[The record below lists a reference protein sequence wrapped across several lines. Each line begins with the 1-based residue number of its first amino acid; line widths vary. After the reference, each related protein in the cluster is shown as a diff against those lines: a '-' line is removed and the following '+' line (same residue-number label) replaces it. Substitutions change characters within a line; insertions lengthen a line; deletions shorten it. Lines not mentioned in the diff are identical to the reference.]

1 MSDISEQEPSKMIG
15 ELSKALSSEVRKTER
30 VSKHCSKIDT
40 TSPAE
45 KEERSVNKSP
55 SREINAEDD
64 RIFVK
69 ADILRPSFLRGFVVY
84 SNPHNKNKNSTICNS
99 ERIV

>member
-1 MSDISEQEPSKMIG
+1 MSDISEQEPSKMI
-15 ELSKALSSEVRKTER
+15 EEFSKALSSEESKTER
-30 VSKHCSKIDT
+30 VSKHCSKIDP

-64 RIFVK
+64 
-69 ADILRPSFLRGFVVY
+69 SFWL
-84 SNPHNKNKNSTICNS
+84 SLNKSKS
-99 ERIV
+99 